1 MWDVNSSF
9 NLINLA
15 FNKLD
20 ESSFFDRNLF
30 QTIAGIAS
38 TSFTS
43 VGTPTTTYSGV
54 SNQSGIWSQQ
64 TVPSSPSFSNV
75 ANATTTTWSE

>member
-1 MWDVNSSF
+1 MWDSNSSF
-9 NLINLA
+9 NLIDIA
-15 FNKLD
+15 FDKVP

-30 QTIAGIAS
+30 QTIAGLSS

-54 SNQSGIWSQQ
+54 SNQAGIWSQQ
-64 TVPSSPSFSNV
+64 TVPTSTSFSNV
-75 ANATTTTWSE
+75 SDATTTTWSN